1 MKSTVPTLDG
11 GVHPKSLARG
21 LGWLSLGLGV
31 AELVAPRSLGRAIG
45 ADISPAL
52 VRACGLRELASGIG
66 ILTSSDPRPWLW
78 SRVAGDAL
86 DLAALAPALGPGNRK
101 RAAAG
106 LAFGTVAAVTVL
118 DVACAAGL
126 ERQRAQIPA
135 EWLRPARRDYS
146 NRSGFPRQPAA
157 MRGRGRRQSG
167 IEGAVG
173 AGAAGSLGT
182 R

>member
-1 MKSTVPTLDG
+1 MGRSYSALA
-11 GVHPKSLARG
+11 GVHPKGLARG

-31 AELVAPRSLGRAIG
+31 AELVAPRSLGRAVG
-45 ADISPAL
+45 TDVPPAL

-66 ILTSSDPRPWLW
+66 ILTSSDPRPWVW

-106 LAFGTVAAVTVL
+106 LAFGTVAAVTAL
-118 DVACAAGL
+118 DVACAAAL
-126 ERQRAQIPA
+126 ERERARIPSA
-135 EWLRPARRDYS
+135 WRRPARRDYS
-146 NRSGFPRQPAA
+146 DRSGFPRPPAA
-157 MRGRGRRQSG
+157 MRGRGRPRRG
-167 IEGAVG
+167 DEVAG
-173 AGAAGSLGT
+173 AGAASSLGT